1 MFSSITLELGS
12 IERIRGS
19 GAFWLKQ
26 VSDNEGYYFAVYF
39 AVCLAVSALPMPPK
53 VVEILSAEE
62 IRRTL
67 NRLASQIVERSGD
80 ISALVLLGIFTR
92 GVPLAN
98 LLARQIEALE
108 QVKVAVGAL
117 DITFYRDDLDQI
129 NLRTPEKT
137 DIPLNLSGKTVI
149 LVDDVIFK
157 GRTIRAAL
165 NAVNEYGRPEV
176 IRLAVLIDRGHR
188 EVPIHPDFTGKK
200 LPTSKEEKIKVYLQ
214 DLDGRDAV
222 ELIRPTTAA

>member
-1 MFSSITLELGS
+1 MSPDRMSPET
-12 IERIRGS
+12 
-19 GAFWLKQ
+19 
-26 VSDNEGYYFAVYF
+26 
-39 AVCLAVSALPMPPK
+39 
-53 VVEILSAEE
+53 VEILSADE

-80 ISALVLLGIFTR
+80 LSKLVLLGIYTR
-92 GVPLAN
+92 GVPLAH

-108 QVKVAVGAL
+108 QVAVPVGSI

-137 DIPLNLSGKTVI
+137 EIPFDLSNRTVV

-165 NAVNEYGRPEV
+165 NAVTEYGRPEL
-176 IRLAVLIDRGHR
+176 IRLAVLVDRGHR
-188 EVPIHPDFTGKK
+188 EVPIHPDFTGKT
-200 LPTSKEEKIKVYLQ
+200 LPTAKEEKVKVYLQ
-214 DLDGRDAV
+214 DVDGRDGV
-222 ELIRPTTAA
+222 ELVTRG